1 MVRAQP
7 SALFF
12 TALIA
17 IGLASACGGSA
28 DPLRGGSSNAST
40 SAKSIVQRPTSA
52 TETPADMGDSAEIRD
67 VHAIYRSRCGS
78 CHVRI
83 EPGTHTRMQ
92 LESAFARHHTRVRM
106 SDAEWSNMVQLLAS
120 DASNN
125 AQANAVSTSK

>member
-28 DPLRGGSSNAST
+28 SPLRDGSSNASA
-40 SAKSIVQRPTSA
+40 SAMDTSA
-52 TETPADMGDSAEIRD
+52 TETSDSAEIRD

-83 EPGTHTRMQ
+83 EPGTHTRSE
-92 LESAFARHHTRVRM
+92 LESAFSRHHTRVKM
-106 SDAEWSNMVQLLAS
+106 NDAEWSNMVQLLAS